1 MLEGDGCHK
10 WWRKGGYGGENGGG
24 AIYGERDKSK
34 TNESEKET

>member
-24 AIYGERDKSK
+24 IYGERDKSK